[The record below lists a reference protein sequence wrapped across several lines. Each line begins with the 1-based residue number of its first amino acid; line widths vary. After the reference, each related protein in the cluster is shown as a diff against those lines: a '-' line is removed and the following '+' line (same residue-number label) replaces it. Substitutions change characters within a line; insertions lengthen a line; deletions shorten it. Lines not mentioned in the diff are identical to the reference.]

1 MTHEHR
7 GDLDEAGVT
16 ALGHRL
22 GVAHAPGDV
31 LALVGPLGA
40 GKSALARAVLYG
52 AGLDPR
58 ARVASPTFTLVQEHP
73 ARFPVH
79 HADVYRLTHPRDLD
93 EVGLL
98 ERDDVATIIEWADR
112 FPEVIPGDALW
123 VELTVTDEFTRA
135 VRLWGEGP
143 RAARLID
150 AASR

>member
-22 GVAHAPGDV
+22 GVALAPGDV

-123 VELTVTDEFTRA
+123 VELTVTDEFNRA
-135 VRLWGEGP
+135 MRLWGEGP

>member
-7 GDLDEAGVT
+7 VDLDEAGVT
-16 ALGHRL
+16 ALGRRL
-22 GVAHAPGDV
+22 GAVLAPGDV

-73 ARFPVH
+73 ARIPVH

-123 VELTVTDEFTRA
+123 VELGVIDEFTRA
-135 VRLWGEGP
+135 LRLRGRGP

>member
-7 GDLDEAGVT
+7 GDLDESGVL

-22 GVAHAPGDV
+22 GLALAPGDV

>member
-1 MTHEHR
+1 MTYEHR
-7 GDLDEAGVT
+7 VDLDEAGVT

-22 GVAHAPGDV
+22 GSVLAPGDV
-31 LALVGPLGA
+31 LALMGPLGA

-112 FPEVIPGDALW
+112 FLEVIPGDALW
-123 VELTVTDEFTRA
+123 VELAVIDEGTRA
-135 VRLWGEGP
+135 VRLWGRGS

>member
-1 MTHEHR
+1 MRLELR
-7 GDLDEAGVT
+7 RVLDEAGVT
-16 ALGHRL
+16 ALGRAL
-22 GVAHAPGDV
+22 GAALAPGDV

-79 HADVYRLTHPRDLD
+79 HADVYRLTHARDLD

-98 ERDDVATIIEWADR
+98 ERDDVATLIEWADR

-123 VELTVTDEFTRA
+123 VQLAVVDERTRA
-135 VRLWGEGP
+135 VCASGEGP

>member
-1 MTHEHR
+1 MTYEHR
-7 GDLDEAGVT
+7 ADLDEAGVT

-22 GVAHAPGDV
+22 GSVLAPGDV
-31 LALVGPLGA
+31 LALMGPLGA

-112 FPEVIPGDALW
+112 FLEVIPGDALW
-123 VELTVTDEFTRA
+123 VELAVIDEGTRA
-135 VRLWGEGP
+135 VRLWGRGE

>member
-7 GDLDEAGVT
+7 VDLDEAGVT

-22 GVAHAPGDV
+22 GSVLAPGDV
-31 LALVGPLGA
+31 LALMGPLGA

-93 EVGLL
+93 EVGIL

-112 FPEVIPGDALW
+112 FLEVIPGDALW
-123 VELTVTDEFTRA
+123 VELAVIDEGTRA
-135 VRLWGEGP
+135 VRLWGRGA